1 MTMKKIIYN
10 QKQKNSFILIISLF
24 LLGILSA
31 LIFYAVS
38 SKGSIVVI
46 EIAGAAL
53 TEIPLSKDIIYPIYT
68 EEDGEN
74 ILEIKDGKAYVK
86 SANCSNQVC
95 VHSRAIS
102 QEGESI
108 ICLPHKVNIFIK

>member
-1 MTMKKIIYN
+1 MTMKKIIYK
-10 QKQKNSFILIISLF
+10 QKQKNSFILISSL
-24 LLGILSA
+24 LLFGILSA
-31 LIFYAVS
+31 LLFYAVS

-46 EIAGAAL
+46 EIAGTAV
-53 TEIPLSKDIIYPIYT
+53 TEISLRKDIIYPIYT

-95 VHSRAIS
+95 VHSRAIDR
-102 QEGESI
+102 EGESI
-108 ICLPHKVNIFIK
+108 ICLPHKVNIYIK